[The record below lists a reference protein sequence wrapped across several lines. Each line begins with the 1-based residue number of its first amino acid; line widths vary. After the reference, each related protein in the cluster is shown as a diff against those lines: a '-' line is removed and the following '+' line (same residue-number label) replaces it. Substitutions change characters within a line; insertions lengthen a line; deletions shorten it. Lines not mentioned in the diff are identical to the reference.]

1 MVDAAGGMVPEMH
14 FRNKDVAFYYD
25 YTRRFYRFF
34 WHGKTNALH
43 YGFHDDSTKTPAEEL
58 LKTIELTAKA
68 GGIRQTD
75 VVADLG
81 CGVGGSA
88 FWIVKNCGSE
98 VFGITLSKS
107 QCKKAVRLSREY
119 GLQKKTHF
127 TSGDYFNTGYKSESF
142 DVTFGTESL
151 CYGQYNVEQLTK
163 EIYRI
168 TKQGG
173 KVVITDGFL
182 GKELL
187 TVEEELGV
195 RKFCE
200 GFVLNK
206 LITPEA
212 FMKALE
218 SAGLR
223 NIKFDD
229 WTEQVLPTA
238 KRMYSLTKKWH
249 SFIFFVTKLGLVP
262 EIILK
267 NNVTG
272 QIQLKLFT
280 ERTLVYGCIT
290 AQK

>member
-1 MVDAAGGMVPEMH
+1 MQTANDATVSK
-14 FRNKDVAFYYD
+14 FDFTNKNVAYYYD
-25 YTRRFYRFF
+25 YTRRFYRVF

-43 YGFHDDSTKTPAEEL
+43 YGFHDETTKTPADEL
-58 LKTIELTAKA
+58 LRTIELTAKA
-68 GGIRQTD
+68 GAIKETD

-88 FWIVKNCGSE
+88 FWIAKNCGAE

-107 QCKKAVRLSREY
+107 QCEKAVRLSREY
-119 GLQKKTHF
+119 SLQKATHF

-142 DVTFGTESL
+142 DVAFGIESL
-151 CYGQYNVEQLTK
+151 CYGQYNVEQLAK
-163 EIYRI
+163 EMYRI

-173 KVVITDGFL
+173 RVVVTDGFL
-182 GKELL
+182 GKESL
-187 TVEEELGV
+187 TDEEAFGV
-195 RKFCE
+195 GKFCE

-206 LITPEA
+206 LITPQA
-212 FMKALE
+212 FMRALE
-218 SAGLR
+218 SAGFR
-223 NIKFDD
+223 DIKFDD
-229 WTEQVLPTA
+229 WTEHVLPTA
-238 KRMYSLTKKWH
+238 KRMYSLTRQWH
-249 SFIFFVTKLGLVP
+249 SFIVFVTRLGLVP